1 MTVYF
6 IGAGP
11 GAPDL
16 ITLRAVN
23 IMQQCQ
29 MVIYAGS
36 LIPTEI
42 LQHAPKNAEI
52 HDSAPLHLGQITD
65 LILKANRQNH
75 DIARLHS
82 GDPSLYGAIT
92 EQMDIL
98 RANNI
103 PFEIIAGVTAYS
115 AAAAKLQQELT
126 LPDISQSVI
135 LTRTAIR
142 ASSMPEHE
150 TLENFAKSR
159 ATLAI
164 HLSINNLANIIK
176 TLTPYYGADCPCY
189 IAYRA
194 SWADEQYIKG
204 TLTDIRQKVK
214 KAGFT
219 RTALIFVGH
228 VLGAQDVTPSHLYDK
243 NHHHVLREKEK

>member
-16 ITLRAVN
+16 ITLRAVTCLEK
-23 IMQQCQ
+23 CQ
-29 MVIYAGS
+29 MIIYAGS
-36 LIPTEI
+36 LIPQEI
-42 LQHAPKNAEI
+42 LSHATTDAEI
-52 HDSAPLHLGQITD
+52 HDSAPLHLEQIMA
-65 LILKANRQNH
+65 LMFEAHQKNY

-82 GDPSLYGAIT
+82 GDPSLYGATT
-92 EQMDIL
+92 EQMEIL
-98 RANNI
+98 QKNNI
-103 PFEIIAGVTAYS
+103 PFEIIPGVTAYS

-126 LPDISQSVI
+126 LPNISQSVI
-135 LTRTAIR
+135 LTRTAMR
-142 ASSMPEHE
+142 ASQMPEHE

-164 HLSINNLANIIK
+164 HLSITNLANIVKI
-176 TLTPYYGADCPCY
+176 LTPYYGADCPVY

-194 SWADEQYIKG
+194 SWQDEQYLKG
-204 TLTDIRQKVK
+204 TLADIRTQVK
-214 KAGFT
+214 QAGIT

-228 VLGAQDVTPSHLYDK
+228 VLGASNVTPSHLYDK
-243 NHHHVLREKEK
+243 NHHHVLREKN